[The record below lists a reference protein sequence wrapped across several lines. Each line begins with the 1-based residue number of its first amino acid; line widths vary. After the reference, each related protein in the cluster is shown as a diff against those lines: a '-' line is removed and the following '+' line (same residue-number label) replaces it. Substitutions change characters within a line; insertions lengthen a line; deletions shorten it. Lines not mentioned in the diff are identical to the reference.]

1 MTTLEKFF
9 DLKIELIE
17 DGIYNED
24 SIPYRIRD
32 FTFTSKNT
40 GQWRNINYGQND
52 VVTVDSLRPL
62 LEIEFLTTNQLIEI
76 TTNTQTKLE
85 GLI

>member
-24 SIPYRIRD
+24 STPYRIWD
-32 FTFTSKNT
+32 FIFTSKNT

-76 TTNTQTKLE
+76 TTNTQIKLE